1 MRKEP
6 TITNYIEIDGKKR
19 KFDDLP
25 AIERERIGILLSDRF
40 MEAAGYRRFVSV
52 KERKSDVRND
62 NHSYA
67 RGKGVEHNC
76 DKHDCNTISA

>member
-6 TITNYIEIDGKKR
+6 TITNYIEIDGKKH

-52 KERKSDVRND
+52 KERKSDIRND